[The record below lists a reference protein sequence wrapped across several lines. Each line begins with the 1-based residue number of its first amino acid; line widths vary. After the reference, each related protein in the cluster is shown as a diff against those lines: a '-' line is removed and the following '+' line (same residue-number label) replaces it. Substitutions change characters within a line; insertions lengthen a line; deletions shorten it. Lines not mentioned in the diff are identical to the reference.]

1 MKNIIRLT
9 FLLLAFTILLNV
21 DITAD
26 DVIAASKCKEIDEND
41 YSQEE
46 LTEVY
51 RKVMEECENEIDN
64 EQEREKT
71 LSGEIAYFDNQIN
84 LTLLRIRSS
93 IQKIKEKEDQI
104 NKLAGN
110 IEDLGIRID
119 KLRTSIVYQQKVLDE
134 RIRERYK
141 TVETSPFIIIF
152 GSESFNSAVQKA
164 EYLSVMEGQDRRLIN
179 QMNQTKD
186 NFDKQKS
193 LYEESKRRE
202 ETLRQQLVTEK
213 VNLEVYNSR
222 LEDQKG
228 EKKKLLADTQNNEA
242 KYQKILDEARKEL
255 NQILSAVSVLKNQTS
270 KKVKKGEIIGIQGNS
285 GFSTGDHLHF
295 GAYKYSS
302 FEEIDG
308 WNWYYSNYVDP
319 AKKLK
324 NKSVYWDDG
333 CSSEGYRD
341 IGKGDWNWP
350 MSNPTISQGF
360 GKTCYSSLYYGGKPH
375 PAYDMY
381 SSYGV
386 PVYAVEAGDAYFCRN
401 CLGDGGNG
409 VFIFHEGEYMTLYW
423 HLR

>member
-1 MKNIIRLT
+1 MKNIIRL
-9 FLLLAFTILLNV
+9 FLLLIAFSVLLNTDIFIV
-21 DITAD
+21 DVFASVKCRSVD
-26 DVIAASKCKEIDEND
+26 DKE
-41 YSQEE
+41 YTGEE
-46 LTEVY
+46 LQEIIN
-51 RKVMEECENEIDN
+51 KCEDELDN
-64 EQEREKT
+64 LQEQEKT

-84 LTLLRIRSS
+84 LTLLRIQNSV
-93 IQKIKEKEDQI
+93 QKISEKEDQI
-104 NKLAGN
+104 NELAGN

-119 KLRTSIVYQQKVLDE
+119 KLKISIDYQQKVLDQ

-152 GSESFNSAVQKA
+152 GSESFNTAVQKA
-164 EYLSVMEGQDRRLIN
+164 EYLSVMEGQDRKLID

-186 NFDKQKS
+186 NFDKQKT
-193 LYEESKRRE
+193 LYEESKKKE
-202 ETLRQQLVTEK
+202 ETLRQQLIAEK
-213 VNLEVYNSR
+213 VNLEVYNNR
-222 LEDQKG
+222 LAGQKN
-228 EKKKLLADTQNNEA
+228 EKKKLLEDTQNDEA
-242 KYQKILDEARKEL
+242 KYQQILDEAKKEL
-255 NQILSAVSVLKNQTS
+255 NQILNAVSVLKNQES
-270 KKVKKGEIIGIQGNS
+270 KKVKKGEIIGIQGNT

-295 GAYKYSS
+295 GVYKYSS

-324 NKSVYWDDG
+324 DKSVYWDDG
-333 CSSEGYRD
+333 CSSEGYKD

-360 GKTCYSSLYYGGKPH
+360 GKTCYSNLYYGGKPH

-381 SSYGV
+381 GSYGS
-386 PVYAVEAGDAYFCRN
+386 PVYAADNGDAYFCRN

-409 VFIFHEGEYMTLYW
+409 VFIFHDDDYMTLYW

>member
-9 FLLLAFTILLNV
+9 FLLLAFTVILNV
-21 DITAD
+21 DITTE
-26 DVIAASKCKEIDEND
+26 DVIAATKCSSVDGKDF
-41 YSQEE
+41 SSEE
-46 LTEVY
+46 LQDIIN
-51 RKVMEECENEIDN
+51 KCEDELDN
-64 EQEREKT
+64 LQEREKT

-84 LTLLRIRSS
+84 LTLLRIQSS
-93 IQKIKEKEDQI
+93 IQKINEKEDQI

-193 LYEESKRRE
+193 LYEESKKRE

-270 KKVKKGEIIGIQGNS
+270 RKLKKVKLSEYRGIPVFLPATIYILGHISILRLRKLTDGTGITLIMWIRPKNSRINPFIGMTAARLKDIEI
-285 GFSTGDHLHF
+285 
-295 GAYKYSS
+295 
-302 FEEIDG
+302 
-308 WNWYYSNYVDP
+308 
-319 AKKLK
+319 
-324 NKSVYWDDG
+324 
-333 CSSEGYRD
+333 
-341 IGKGDWNWP
+341 
-350 MSNPTISQGF
+350 
-360 GKTCYSSLYYGGKPH
+360 
-375 PAYDMY
+375 
-381 SSYGV
+381 
-386 PVYAVEAGDAYFCRN
+386 
-401 CLGDGGNG
+401 
-409 VFIFHEGEYMTLYW
+409 
-423 HLR
+423 